1 VCFAADFAQKG
12 LVLEPTTAS
21 ATASP
26 EVLAAQISYVT
37 GMSADDRTLNGA
49 AADVWSS
56 GVVLYAMLT
65 GEAPFKPLASES
77 MYSDPNS
84 RVQAYEDMLRGMR
97 SWVSHQKP
105 TDGSLC
111 IPVCTCHPLK
121 PPVPSLL
128 HTRSLV
134 CFVAT
139 CPHTIELSV
148 RSENAAF
155 YLAGWS

>member
-1 VCFAADFAQKG
+1 MCFAADISQKG

-26 EVLAAQISYVT
+26 DVVAAQISYAT
-37 GMSADDRTLNGA
+37 GIFADDCTLNGA

-56 GVVLYAMLT
+56 GVVLYHMLT
-65 GEAPFKPLASES
+65 GEAPFKPLASAS
-77 MYSDPNS
+77 MKCDPNS
-84 RVQAYEDMLRGMR
+84 RVQAYEDMLRGMQ

-111 IPVCTCHPLK
+111 IPVCTCHPLQS
-121 PPVPSLL
+121 PVASLF
-128 HTRSLV
+128 HICSLV
-134 CFVAT
+134 CIVAT
-139 CPHTIELSV
+139 RPHTIEFSV

-155 YLAGWS
+155 YLAG